1 LSETRNEIT
10 RLSETTRQERSA
22 IKFLEENKKANLV
35 GISNKRN
42 LIFRLN
48 NEEFKVSPKGS
59 IL

>member
-1 LSETRNEIT
+1 
-10 RLSETTRQERSA
+10 
-22 IKFLEENKKANLV
+22 LV

-59 IL
+59 ILWINWYTSMV